1 MSLNSDVEKGPAN
14 DEMTEADKRAEAE
27 EKKKAEKE
35 KLEFQDSIAVLV
47 AFIIIIG
54 GSVGVVIFKNVYF
67 PDMHNNTFIPLLQ
80 QVKYIQ
86 IKTEK
91 NKIYCPLHR
100 LVAESGTLEMASY
113 LVVDGLLLLQI
124 VSSRNTMLKCRGL
137 ILHEC

>member
-1 MSLNSDVEKGPAN
+1 MSVNSDVEKGPKN

-80 QVKYIQ
+80 QVKYY
-86 IKTEK
+86 KLNRK
-91 NKIYCPLHR
+91 K
-100 LVAESGTLEMASY
+100 
-113 LVVDGLLLLQI
+113 
-124 VSSRNTMLKCRGL
+124 LKS
-137 ILHEC
+137 IAPSIDW